1 MQPQKTTIPKAI
13 NDNCNISIS
22 IVYITIERRPFLG
35 QFNCLFYDCFRFYNK
50 RKVVVS
56 ILGTTKST
64 RSQNERLFRQS
75 NMNFL

>member
-1 MQPQKTTIPKAI
+1 MAVFCTQGLYNP
-13 NDNCNISIS
+13 S
-22 IVYITIERRPFLG
+22 G

-50 RKVVVS
+50 RKVVVP

-64 RSQNERLFRQS
+64 KSQNERLFRQP